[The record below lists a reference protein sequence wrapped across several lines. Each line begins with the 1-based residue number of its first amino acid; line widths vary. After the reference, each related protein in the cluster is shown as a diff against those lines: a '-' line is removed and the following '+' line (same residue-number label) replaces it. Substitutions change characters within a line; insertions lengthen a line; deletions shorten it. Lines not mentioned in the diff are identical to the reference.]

1 GSPNGAFWNL
11 RLLMLRRSPVHVVLL
26 FIALLPST
34 GCLFRSHKVERQV
47 STAPLKSATQQQLI
61 DYINTQADRIHSL
74 QATVDIDTSVGG
86 VKKGK
91 VTDYKQIRGYVL
103 IRQPAMLRMIGLLP
117 IVRNTAFDMVSDG
130 KEFKL
135 WIPPKNRFIIGRN
148 DVTNPNASALESI
161 RPQQIY
167 DAMLLP
173 KIDPQHEIAVMQ
185 NDFEIVT
192 DNKGHRVDQAD
203 YEVEVIARGEHGWFL
218 SRKIIFSRTDLLPH
232 RQLVYDENGDLRTD
246 ARYENYKEYEGI
258 NFPSQIEIW
267 RPQEEY
273 DITLTIIKL
282 QINGPLGDDKFA
294 LEKPAGADVV
304 RLDQPTPTPPQG
316 SK

>member
-1 GSPNGAFWNL
+1 MFL
-11 RLLMLRRSPVHVVLL
+11 
-26 FIALLPST
+26 ALLPST
-34 GCLFRSHKVERQV
+34 GCLFHSHKVERQV
-47 STAPLKSATQQQLI
+47 STAPLKAANQQQLI
-61 DYINTQADRIHSL
+61 DYINTQAEKIHTL

-86 VKKGK
+86 IKKGK

-103 IRQPAMLRMIGLLP
+103 IRRPSMLRMIGLLP
-117 IVRNTAFDMVSDG
+117 IVRNKAFDMVSDG

-135 WIPPKNRFIIGRN
+135 WIPPKNRFIVGRN
-148 DVTNPNASALESI
+148 DVTTPNANPLENI

-173 KIDPQHEIAVMQ
+173 KIESKTQIAVME
-185 NDFEIVT
+185 NDFETVT
-192 DNKGHRVDQAD
+192 DNKGHRVDQPD
-203 YEVEVIARGEHGWFL
+203 YELEVIATGQRGWYL

-246 ARYENYKEYEGI
+246 ARYENYKDYNGI

-282 QINGPLGDDKFA
+282 EINDQLSDDKFA
-294 LEKPAGADVV
+294 LEQPAGAEVFH
-304 RLDQPTPTPPQG
+304 LDQPAAALPPG
-316 SK
+316 SKGGDNH